1 MWHRECPRH
10 PTLTRTHHPARLRR
24 QAQELTELQALV
36 QGEQPYGKAVLRLTA
51 ERKEAQEQ
59 LAPLER
65 KAQLLEAELDRVQT
79 ESQRL
84 RARNAQ
90 LLERERRRRSG
101 AGEAPP
107 PGPKPAESRVGFV

>member
-65 KAQLLEAELDRVQT
+65 KAQLLEAELDRLQT

-101 AGEAPP
+101 GEAPP
-107 PGPKPAESRVGFV
+107 PGPKPAESRVGFL